1 MNPFIWFLQKELFVI
16 HEYIA
21 DNSAVDKGNTAL
33 FAKMILRTFHL
44 QKASG
49 PQQFFFNSSIKRRLI
64 MISNEQYTS
73 RKLLRKLLIFPM
85 TILFGSAVIFISGN
99 SQSLPARFNKQQLV
113 VSAKDNRDAFID
125 DSTYADVT
133 YVNVNG
139 KLATVK
145 QNVFYSINTKNNT
158 AFSHS
163 IAANISYTRANGTV
177 GAIKGL
183 VKYSSSLP
191 NKQ

>member
-1 MNPFIWFLQKELFVI
+1 
-16 HEYIA
+16 
-21 DNSAVDKGNTAL
+21 
-33 FAKMILRTFHL
+33 
-44 QKASG
+44 
-49 PQQFFFNSSIKRRLI
+49 
-64 MISNEQYTS
+64 
-73 RKLLRKLLIFPM
+73 
-85 TILFGSAVIFISGN
+85 
-99 SQSLPARFNKQQLV
+99 
-113 VSAKDNRDAFID
+113 
-125 DSTYADVT
+125 VT